1 MIELV
6 SNSLLRCAMLFC
18 FVLFLSLTGC
28 ATAPVLMEL
37 KPDWVS
43 LQQVNY
49 WTVKGRVA
57 FRNGNEG
64 WHGRI
69 SWVSSPLED
78 KIKIAGPI
86 GQGAIVILMRGDV
99 VEVLFSDGR
108 KEVTRDPAALLE
120 RQLGFS
126 VPLKALRWWIRGLPE
141 ENILTPCLFW
151 PGEWKEGLTAR
162 PWQNLPWVSGI
173 GWQRKNRLP
182 LRWALSK
189 QCQNLSATWPPFTK
203 RVLPG

>member
-1 MIELV
+1 LIELV

-141 ENILTPCLFW
+141 EKESFDIVKNNPDSIVFRQGGWLISQRDFRLSPDKVRPYRLKIESEKLSLKFVIDRW
-151 PGEWKEGLTAR
+151 EEGLS
-162 PWQNLPWVSGI
+162 NG
-173 GWQRKNRLP
+173 
-182 LRWALSK
+182 
-189 QCQNLSATWPPFTK
+189 
-203 RVLPG
+203 